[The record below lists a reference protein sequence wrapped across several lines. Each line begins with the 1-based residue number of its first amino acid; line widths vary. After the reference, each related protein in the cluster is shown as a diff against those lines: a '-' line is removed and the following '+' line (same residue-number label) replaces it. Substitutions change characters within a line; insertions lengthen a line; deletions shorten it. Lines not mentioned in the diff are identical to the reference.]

1 VQYLIINRTRSG
13 LSADAYAELANRAK
27 AFYSNIPEGLV
38 LQGNWSEH
46 EGSRTIALLE
56 TDDPAVVEAI
66 QAPFRD
72 FVDMEVIPLV
82 AVEGFRDSALD

>member
-1 VQYLIINRTRSG
+1 MQYLIINHTRSD
-13 LSADAYAELANRAK
+13 LSPDAYAELAKRARD
-27 AFYSNIPEGLV
+27 FYGNIPEGLV

-46 EGSRTIALLE
+46 GGSRTIALLE
-56 TDDPAVVEAI
+56 TDDPAMVEAI

-82 AVEGFRDSALD
+82 AVEGFRDKR